1 MAKENNMITKKRS
14 AGILL
19 CLVLVWIAVFT
30 MLRPASAEVTGAG
43 TKEAPYEVGTWSG
56 LNNLMHP
63 SDFSADDRCKSD
75 KECYIK
81 LNSNIT
87 PGSGDKYLEVSRQA
101 NVILDLNGKTIDR
114 GLKNADAVNEG
125 YVIKVEG
132 KLTLDDTAGG
142 GKITGG
148 NNSKSKS
155 GGIYVESGSFTMN
168 NGSITGNSAG
178 ELSFGG
184 GVCVSSGST
193 INFIMNG
200 GTISDNFASYGAG
213 VYVASMGSFTLS
225 GGTIYGN
232 RGGVAGGG
240 VYVDGTFTMNN
251 GTISGNHSP
260 IPEYPITKGGGV
272 YVEGTFNMN
281 NGTIS
286 DNIGIYGGG
295 VYVEGGTFNMSSG
308 TVSGN
313 TSQKEGGG
321 VYVHD
326 GTFNISGAPII
337 TGNQK
342 GGTITDGTLSG
353 GSVNNVYL
361 PKGKYITVT
370 GALDA
375 SASIGV
381 TLEARTGRFTDT
393 AETNLKNND
402 PGKFTSDNNGYEAG
416 KFTAAAYPDII
427 QTAPENDGQLFLGFP
442 VTVRNIRA
450 EDKEY
455 DGNTNAELDTSEAQ
469 FTDNHGGVITGL
481 SVTAAGKF
489 DNKDAGD
496 AKTVNI
502 SDLSL
507 TVPGKVPFLP
517 ASSGQQTTAQAKITP
532 KPLTVTPDSGQGKTF
547 GAADPELTWT
557 QSGLVGGDSI
567 SGALSREAGEDPG
580 TYKITQGT
588 LSAGGNYSLKFTEN
602 VVFTIAKAGAQSLP
616 DISASVVF
624 ASGSAAA
631 AVTGMPED
639 AGKLSY
645 VLGEAVTTGSVSL
658 TESSVDAGGKVSAA
672 FANGAAGDVIT
683 LPVTIR
689 SENYEDSTVNVVFTL
704 IEKENVPVIIKEGP
718 SGTITYGE
726 ILTLHA
732 FADTEDGNGVWTWT
746 SSDES
751 VAAVRSID
759 PAAMEKAAEISDDA
773 EVTTLKIGQTDIR
786 VVYGSDTTEGSAVFR
801 LTVEPRSF
809 ENENVAVTLSETKFD
824 HDGTEKRVNVVSV
837 MLNGAALR
845 AGIDYEIS
853 GDLSGTDTGTYT
865 VTIRGTG
872 NYSGTV
878 SAVWEIREPEPEG
891 FYFFRLDSEL
901 PGTGITA
908 AGSADIKDVVSYR
921 PVNMELLI
929 PQLDLTSSIVSVP
942 HTEEG
947 YPVRELGN
955 DAGLLEGFALPGS
968 GISLIAGHNTLDAES
983 FGPFAAIRLLEAG
996 DRFFVRRDDGELL
1009 RFEVYANEKI
1019 GSADV
1024 ERLRQTAEVCEDSLT
1039 LLTCEDELPEGGYA
1053 NRRIVSAKLIKGNA
1067 DR

>member
-1 MAKENNMITKKRS
+1 MITKKRS

-19 CLVLVWIAVFT
+19 CLVWMAVFT
-30 MLRPASAEVTGAG
+30 MLRPASAEGTG
-43 TKEAPYEVGTWSG
+43 TKADPYKVSTWSD

-63 SDFSADDRCKSD
+63 SDFSDDNRCNKRY
-75 KECYIK
+75 EGCYIN
-81 LNSNIT
+81 LTDNIT
-87 PGSGDKYLEVSRQA
+87 AGSDDTYLEVA
-101 NVILDLNGKTIDR
+101 NDAIVFLDLNGKTIDR
-114 GLKNADAVNEG
+114 GLENPTENG
-125 YVIKVEG
+125 YVIKVKG
-132 KLTLDDTAGG
+132 RLTLDDTVGG

-148 NNSKSKS
+148 NNSDDYS
-155 GGIYVESGSFTMN
+155 GGVYVESGSFTMN
-168 NGSITGNSAG
+168 DGSITGNSAG
-178 ELSFGG
+178 YSSYGG
-184 GVCVSSGST
+184 GVYVKGFYDST
-193 INFIMNG
+193 ITFIMNS

-225 GGTIYGN
+225 GGTISGN

-240 VYVDGTFTMNN
+240 VFVDGTFTMNN

-272 YVEGTFNMN
+272 YVGGTFNMNNGTISDNIGINGGGVYVEGTFNMN

-286 DNIGIYGGG
+286 DNIGNYGGG
-295 VYVEGGTFNMSSG
+295 VYVNRGP
-308 TVSGN
+308 
-313 TSQKEGGG
+313 
-321 VYVHD
+321 
-326 GTFNISGAPII
+326 FNISGAPII

-361 PKGKYITVT
+361 PDGKYITVT

-381 TLEARTGRFTDT
+381 TLGVTLYNYSGRFTDT

-402 PGKFTSDNNGYEAG
+402 PGKFASDNNEYEAG
-416 KFTAAAYPDII
+416 KFTAEAYPDII
-427 QTAPENDGQLFLGFP
+427 RTAPENNGQLFLGFP

-455 DGNTNAELDTSEAQ
+455 DGNTNAKLDTSEAQ

-507 TVPGKVPFLP
+507 TVPGENFFLP

-547 GAADPELTWT
+547 GAADPELTRT
-557 QSGLVGGDSI
+557 QSGLVEGDSI
-567 SGALSREAGEDPG
+567 SGALSREAGENAG

-588 LSAGGNYSLKFTEN
+588 LSAGGNYSSNFTEN
-602 VVFTIAKAGAQSLP
+602 VVFTIAKAGVQSLP

-645 VLGEAVTTGSVSL
+645 VLGEAHTTGSVSL
-658 TESSVDAGGKVSAA
+658 TDSSVDAGGKVSAA

-704 IEKENVPVIIKEGP
+704 IEKENVPVILQEGP

-786 VVYGSDTTEGSAVFR
+786 VVYGSDTAEGSALFR

-809 ENENVAVTLSETKFD
+809 ENENVVVTLSETKFD
-824 HDGTEKRVNVVSV
+824 HDGTEKSVNVVSV
-837 MLNGAALR
+837 MLNGVELK

-878 SAVWEIREPEPEG
+878 SAVWKIKEPEPDG

-901 PGTGITA
+901 PGTGITV

-929 PQLDLTSSIVSVP
+929 PQLDLMSSIVSVP

-996 DRFFVRRDDGELL
+996 DRFFIRRDDGELL

-1024 ERLRQTAEVCEDSLT
+1024 EGLRQTAEVCEDSLT

-1053 NRRIVSAKLIKGNA
+1053 NRRIVSAKLIK
-1067 DR
+1067 

>member
-30 MLRPASAEVTGAG
+30 MLRPASAAVTGTG
-43 TKEAPYEVGTWSG
+43 TKNNPYMVGTWSD
-56 LNNLMHP
+56 LNNLMDLSYSP
-63 SDFSADDRCKSD
+63 ADKLCKRNE
-75 KECYIK
+75 ECYIK
-81 LNSNIT
+81 LNSDIT
-87 PGSGDKYLEVSRQA
+87 AGSGDTYLEVYNDA
-101 NVILDLNGKTIDR
+101 IVFLDLNGKTIDR
-114 GLKNADAVNEG
+114 KLTAPTENG
-125 YVIKVEG
+125 YVIRVMG
-132 KLTLDDTAGG
+132 NLTLDDRVGG

-148 NNSKSKS
+148 KNNSSYQGRE

-168 NGSITGNSAG
+168 DGSITGNSG
-178 ELSFGG
+178 GDNSFGG
-184 GVCVSSGST
+184 GVYVKGSSAST
-193 INFIMNG
+193 ITFIMNG
-200 GTISDNFASYGAG
+200 GTISDNSASYGGG

-225 GGTIYGN
+225 GGTISRN

-240 VYVDGTFTMNN
+240 VCVDGTFSMND
-251 GTISGNHSP
+251 GTISGNRSS
-260 IPEYPITKGGGV
+260 TAGSGV
-272 YVEGTFNMN
+272 YVGGTFNMN
-281 NGTIS
+281 DGTIS
-286 DNIGIYGGG
+286 GNDSLNRDQPSYGGG
-295 VYVEGGTFNMSSG
+295 VCVDGTFNMNKG
-308 TVSGN
+308 TISGN
-313 TSQKEGGG
+313 NGFGG
-321 VYVHD
+321 VYVRN

-337 TGNQK
+337 TGNQQ

-361 PKGKYITVT
+361 RNGKYITVT

-375 SASIGV
+375 SAPIGV
-381 TLEARTGRFTDT
+381 TLYNNYGRFTDT
-393 AETNLKNND
+393 AETNLND
-402 PGKFTSDNNGYEAG
+402 AEKFTSDNNEYEAG

-427 QTAPENDGQLFLGFP
+427 QTDPKNDGQLFLGRP
-442 VTVRNIRA
+442 VTVTNIRA

-455 DGNTNAELDTSEAQ
+455 DGNTNAKLDTSEAQ
-469 FTDNHGGVITGL
+469 FTDNHGGVIKGL

-507 TVPGKVPFLP
+507 TVPREYPFLL

-532 KPLTVTPDSGQGKTF
+532 KPLTVTPDSGKGKTF

-557 QSGLVGGDSI
+557 QSGLVGGDPI

-602 VVFTIAKAGAQSLP
+602 VVFTI
-616 DISASVVF
+616 
-624 ASGSAAA
+624 
-631 AVTGMPED
+631 
-639 AGKLSY
+639 
-645 VLGEAVTTGSVSL
+645 
-658 TESSVDAGGKVSAA
+658 
-672 FANGAAGDVIT
+672 
-683 LPVTIR
+683 
-689 SENYEDSTVNVVFTL
+689 
-704 IEKENVPVIIKEGP
+704 IEKEP
-718 SGTITYGE
+718 
-726 ILTLHA
+726 
-732 FADTEDGNGVWTWT
+732 D
-746 SSDES
+746 
-751 VAAVRSID
+751 
-759 PAAMEKAAEISDDA
+759 
-773 EVTTLKIGQTDIR
+773 
-786 VVYGSDTTEGSAVFR
+786 
-801 LTVEPRSF
+801 
-809 ENENVAVTLSETKFD
+809 
-824 HDGTEKRVNVVSV
+824 
-837 MLNGAALR
+837 
-845 AGIDYEIS
+845 
-853 GDLSGTDTGTYT
+853 
-865 VTIRGTG
+865 
-872 NYSGTV
+872 
-878 SAVWEIREPEPEG
+878 G

-901 PGTGITA
+901 PQTGITA
-908 AGSADIKDVVSYR
+908 AGSADIKDAVSYR

-929 PQLDLTSSIVSVP
+929 PQLDLTGSIVSVP

-1024 ERLRQTAEVCEDSLT
+1024 EGLRQTAEVCENSLT

-1053 NRRIVSAKLIKGNA
+1053 NRRIVSAKLIK
-1067 DR
+1067 